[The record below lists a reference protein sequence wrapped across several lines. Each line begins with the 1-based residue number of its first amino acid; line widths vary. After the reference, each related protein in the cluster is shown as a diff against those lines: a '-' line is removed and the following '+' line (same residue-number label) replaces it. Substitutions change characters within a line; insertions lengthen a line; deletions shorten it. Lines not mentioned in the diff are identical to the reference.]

1 MRFYL
6 DVKDTCVECDITR
19 RQLNYWLQHDLL
31 QPELGGNGK
40 FTEHD
45 VVQLKALRKLIVHIG
60 ISPSALQHPEQIQWA
75 INDWLAT
82 QEQQP
87 HE

>member
-1 MRFYL
+1 
-6 DVKDTCVECDITR
+6 
-19 RQLNYWLQHDLL
+19 
-31 QPELGGNGK
+31 
-40 FTEHD
+40 

>member
-1 MRFYL
+1 
-6 DVKDTCVECDITR
+6 
-19 RQLNYWLQHDLL
+19 
-31 QPELGGNGK
+31 
-40 FTEHD
+40 
-45 VVQLKALRKLIVHIG
+45 
-60 ISPSALQHPEQIQWA
+60 LQHPEQIQWA